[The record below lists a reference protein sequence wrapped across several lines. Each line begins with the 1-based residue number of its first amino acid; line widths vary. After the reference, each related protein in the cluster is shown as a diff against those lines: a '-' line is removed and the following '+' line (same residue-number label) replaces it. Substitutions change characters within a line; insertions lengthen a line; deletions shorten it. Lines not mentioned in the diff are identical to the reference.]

1 MANVTFSIGSTFS
14 GEGFKQLQAAMQ
26 STSKNV
32 KQAAQ
37 VTTQM
42 VSTLGMMDQ
51 AFSQTANAI
60 GGMMS
65 AISSGNPF
73 LIAMQA
79 AMTGI
84 TLYQKHMQNEADK
97 LKDRMDE
104 LAASVKAAH
113 DRLVQSVNA
122 ETIDNYAK
130 LIQEC
135 QTLTSEFDRMTKQAE
150 DFVDSVNKIDATR
163 DIGKNLDYKIAR
175 IQAENSGASSST
187 LAKMDLEQ
195 TVKEGEQ
202 KVKYATEKVEKAINE
217 KYKNQQK
224 QVVIGEEILRREAH
238 QEELQK
244 KLDNQGSLATEIAKQ
259 TTETMKKNRAEIA
272 KLYKQR
278 EEYREK
284 EAQLN
289 SEILL
294 AEKEKLNV
302 EKQAKLDRLTA
313 EGKLKDAYDQEARE
327 QQAKDKKE
335 EEEKAKEEEK
345 KSQAKQAKEQAKAR
359 ALAELEE
366 QQRRIEEQRQR
377 DELRKEANIKAT
389 QQILG
394 GNGGGS
400 DGSYRDENGVLH
412 LTSSGRNNNLW
423 GSANVGAL
431 GDLKAALTN
440 YANQGIKGSSGTMN
454 KQMSNWINSKQFE
467 AQYRPQGMS
476 NKDWNTYKKE
486 MARAGRDLAH
496 SGKYNDLS
504 REAGGGGGSGGS
516 AEQQAVQ
523 VSSPELSKIAE
534 KIETIEQKLNDL
546 GLQ

>member
-1 MANVTFSIGSTFS
+1 MANVNFSIGSTFS
-14 GEGFKQLQAAMQ
+14 GEGFKQLQQAMQ
-26 STSKNV
+26 STSRNV

-65 AISSGNPF
+65 AISSGNPY
-73 LIAMQA
+73 LITMQTT
-79 AMTGI
+79 MTGI
-84 TLYQKHMQNEADK
+84 TLYQKRMQEEADK
-97 LKDRMDE
+97 LKERMDE
-104 LAASVKAAH
+104 LAESVKVAH

-122 ETIDNYAK
+122 ETIDNYAR

-135 QTLTSEFDRMTKQAE
+135 KSLTAEFDRMTKQSE
-150 DFVDSVNKIDATR
+150 DFVASVNKLDATR
-163 DIGKNLDYKIAR
+163 DIGKNLDYQIKR
-175 IQAENSGASSST
+175 IQAENSGASKST

-195 TVKEGEQ
+195 TRTEGEQ
-202 KVKYATEKVEKAINE
+202 KIKYATEKVEGVIE
-217 KYKNQQK
+217 KRTTIQQK
-224 QVVIGEEILRREAH
+224 QVIIDEQISRLTNHQSELKKQLNDFGSIDADIAKTTTEKLKENKREIEKLVEQREDYRVEEEKISREILQAK
-238 QEELQK
+238 EEL
-244 KLDNQGSLATEIAKQ
+244 
-259 TTETMKKNRAEIA
+259 
-272 KLYKQR
+272 
-278 EEYREK
+278 
-284 EAQLN
+284 
-289 SEILL
+289 
-294 AEKEKLNV
+294 LNV
-302 EKQAKLDRLTA
+302 EKQAKLDRITA
-313 EGKLKDAYDQEARE
+313 EGRLTDAYDEEARE
-327 QQAKDKKE
+327 EEKSSSKSSAKDKEKE
-335 EEEKAKEEEK
+335 IENL
-345 KSQAKQAKEQAKAR
+345 KS
-359 ALAELEE
+359 ELRSLYA
-366 QQRRIEEQRQR
+366 QYDDQKIR
-377 DELRKEANIKAT
+377 DENDREIGYRLN
-389 QQILG
+389 QQIIAG
-394 GNGGGS
+394 GGGS
-400 DGSYRDENGVLH
+400 DGSYRDANGVLH

-423 GSANVGAL
+423 GSATVGAL